1 MQESKFNQQ
10 VLPAFR
16 PKPTFMNTILT
27 FAAVGIVL
35 VAVGIHIQVQSGK
48 IQEFIVQYDTVCE
61 LGDKGCKTEPF
72 IDLKEVLEGPLYIY
86 YELDNFY

>member
-1 MQESKFNQQ
+1 MSEEELEKAKIKAKVDKMQESKFNQQ

-16 PKPTFMNTILT
+16 PVPTFMNTILT

-48 IQEFIVQYDTVCE
+48 IQEFIVQYDRLCGMGE
-61 LGDKGCKTEPF
+61 K
-72 IDLKEVLEGPLYIY
+72 
-86 YELDNFY
+86 

>member
-16 PKPTFMNTILT
+16 PVPTFMNTILT

-48 IQEFIVQYDTVCE
+48 IQEFIVQYDTVCDMNE
-61 LGDKGCKTEPF
+61 KKCTTDPF
-72 IDLKEVLEGPLYIY
+72 IELEEALEGPLYLY

>member
-1 MQESKFNQQ
+1 MSEEELEKAKIKEKVDKMQESKFNQQ

-16 PKPTFMNTILT
+16 PVPTFMNTILT

-48 IQEFIVQYDTVCE
+48 IQE
-61 LGDKGCKTEPF
+61 
-72 IDLKEVLEGPLYIY
+72 YII
-86 YELDNFY
+86 

>member
-16 PKPTFMNTILT
+16 PVPTFMNTILT

-35 VAVGIHIQVQSGK
+35 VAVGIHIQV
-48 IQEFIVQYDTVCE
+48 
-61 LGDKGCKTEPF
+61 
-72 IDLKEVLEGPLYIY
+72 
-86 YELDNFY
+86 

>member
-1 MQESKFNQQ
+1 MSEEELEKAKIKEKVSKMQESKFNQQ

-16 PKPTFMNTILT
+16 PVPTFMNTILT

-48 IQEFIVQYDTVCE
+48 IQEFIVQYDTVCD
-61 LGDKGCKTEPF
+61 LG
-72 IDLKEVLEGPLYIY
+72 
-86 YELDNFY
+86 